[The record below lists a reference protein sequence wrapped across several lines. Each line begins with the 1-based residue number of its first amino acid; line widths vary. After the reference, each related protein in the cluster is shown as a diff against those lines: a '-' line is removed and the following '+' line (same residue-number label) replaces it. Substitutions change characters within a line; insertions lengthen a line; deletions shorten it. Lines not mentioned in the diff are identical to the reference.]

1 MDASYCAVVR
11 SGKLRRDGWASW
23 VLVVVFNPFVD
34 AVIRSYHLQLKQVK
48 MKVQRLMH
56 ARPNSTSA
64 TLLSWPNSAKMGW
77 IKNLLWVRRM
87 TICSGYNL
95 HELVSYNGL
104 FPYVHSPSMRISKS
118 ELFMVLGRVIY
129 SCNCGGCIA
138 ICHFSDMILQ
148 DKLLSLFES
157 FYPFSLGHF
166 VLLHDWFSK
175 DIGEVEG
182 HICCWGSAAT
192 VAFCLVGLSHVSPHD
207 RLSKLNI
214 VFHNMAWCHSRLS
227 SGHGVYKPVWCGLG
241 GKVSKLTPTD
251 VVVRSTTRRIQAR
264 K

>member
-1 MDASYCAVVR
+1 MLWFEAIIFNWSKWRWKYKDSCMHDRIPPVLHYYPDPILPKWDELKTFFEYV
-11 SGKLRRDGWASW
+11 GWLSA
-23 VLVVVFNPFVD
+23 
-34 AVIRSYHLQLKQVK
+34 AVI
-48 MKVQRLMH
+48 
-56 ARPNSTSA
+56 
-64 TLLSWPNSAKMGW
+64 
-77 IKNLLWVRRM
+77 
-87 TICSGYNL
+87 NL

-104 FPYVHSPSMRISKS
+104 FPYVHSPSMRITKS

-241 GKVSKLTPTD
+241 GKVSKLTPTG
-251 VVVRSTTRRIQAR
+251 VVVRSTTRRFQAR